1 MHSPVW
7 EEPQILN
14 GMDPDC
20 HHRDLADDIESGK
33 CYEQSIRERQLAA
46 LSNIDGELCQLVAA
60 ELGLAVPAATEPPT
74 ERAPSPAVS
83 QLGQSWPVAGRVIG
97 IVADAGSDP
106 EQVLQAR
113 DAITA
118 AGMLAPV
125 GGKLAGTDQPVQR
138 TYATARSVEFDAVVL
153 ATSDDGGVGRDPRV
167 VVLAEEAFR
176 HAKAIGGWGGA
187 GTVLEAAGVDAPA
200 PGVVHG

>member
-1 MHSPVW
+1 
-7 EEPQILN
+7 
-14 GMDPDC
+14 MDPDC
-20 HHRDLADDIESGK
+20 HRRDRADAIESGK

-83 QLGQSWPVAGRVIG
+83 QLGRSWPVAGRVIG
-97 IVADAGSDP
+97 IVAGAGRDP

-118 AGMLAPV
+118 AGMLALIVAPV

-153 ATSDDGGVGRDPRV
+153 ATSDDGGVGPDPRV

-200 PGVVHG
+200 PGVCTDSRRKW